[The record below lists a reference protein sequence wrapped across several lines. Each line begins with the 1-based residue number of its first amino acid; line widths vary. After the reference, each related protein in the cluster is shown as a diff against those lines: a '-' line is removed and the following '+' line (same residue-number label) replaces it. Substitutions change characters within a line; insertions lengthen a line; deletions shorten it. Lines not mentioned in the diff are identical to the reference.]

1 MDWKIKVYIMFQ
13 PYDMRGHSHHQPS
26 CDVASWTKASALG
39 KMARSYLVLK
49 GAVVWWNMKALMI
62 WGYGVDVACRDRRWR
77 IVRVYLVVISVSAV
91 CVCVCVCK
99 KYLVQNGPIR
109 AKKYA
114 LQCTV

>member
-1 MDWKIKVYIMFQ
+1 M
-13 PYDMRGHSHHQPS
+13 
-26 CDVASWTKASALG
+26 
-39 KMARSYLVLK
+39 LK

-62 WGYGVDVACRDRRWR
+62 WGYGVDVASRDRRWR
-77 IVRVYLVVISVSAV
+77 IVQVYLVVISVSAV